1 MKSLLFRP
9 PEGIKIPLG
18 NDPFEHFF
26 ASSSL
31 DVSEDEEET
40 QSEPEPDHDPNESA
54 TQATLRCRVES
65 EEFVDITTTDDDEHC
80 SATKDG

>member
-1 MKSLLFRP
+1 MFRP

-31 DVSEDEEET
+31 DVSEDEDDT
-40 QSEPEPDHDPNESA
+40 QSEPELDHNSNEST
-54 TQATLRCRVES
+54 TQTTLRCRLES
-65 EEFVDITTTDDDEHC
+65 EEFVDITTTEDDERC
-80 SATKDG
+80 SETKDG